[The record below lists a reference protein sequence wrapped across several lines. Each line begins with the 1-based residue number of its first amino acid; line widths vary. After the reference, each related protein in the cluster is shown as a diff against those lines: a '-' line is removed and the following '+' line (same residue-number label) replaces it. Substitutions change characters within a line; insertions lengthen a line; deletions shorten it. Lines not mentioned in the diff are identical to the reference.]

1 MNEYLYL
8 GHEEDEKNDIYF
20 LSQTLKKKKKT
31 DNCWLLGVFN

>member
-20 LSQTLKKKKKT
+20 LSQTLKKKK
-31 DNCWLLGVFN
+31 NRQLLASRCV